1 MNKYDIIEEVSR
13 VTCAKKEARDA
24 VNRTIHTIIDA
35 LKKGDKVSLMGLG
48 SFYVKTRK
56 ARIGRNPKTGEVVNI
71 SARRVLRFVPSK
83 KFFS

>member
-24 VNRTIHTIIDA
+24 VNKTIQTIINT

-56 ARIGRNPKTGEVVNI
+56 ARVGRNPKTGEVVNI
-71 SARRVLRFVPSK
+71 SARRVLRFIPSK

>member
-24 VNRTIHTIIDA
+24 VNRTVYTIIDA

>member
-24 VNRTIHTIIDA
+24 VNRAIHTIIGA

>member
-1 MNKYDIIEEVSR
+1 MNKYDIIEEVSK

-24 VNRTIHTIIDA
+24 VNKAIQTIIDN
-35 LKKGDKVSLMGLG
+35 LKKGDKVALMGLG

-56 ARIGRNPKTGEVVNI
+56 ARVGRNPKTGEVVNI
-71 SARRVLRFVPSK
+71 SARRVLKFIPSK

>member
-1 MNKYDIIEEVSR
+1 MNKYDIVEEVSK

-24 VNRTIHTIIDA
+24 VNKTIQTIINT

-56 ARIGRNPKTGEVVNI
+56 ARVGRNPKTGEVVNI